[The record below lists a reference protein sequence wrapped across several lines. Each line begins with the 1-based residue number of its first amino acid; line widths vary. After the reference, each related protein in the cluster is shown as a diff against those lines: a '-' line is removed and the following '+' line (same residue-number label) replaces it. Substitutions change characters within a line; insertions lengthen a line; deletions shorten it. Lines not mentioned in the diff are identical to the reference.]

1 MLVNEGLPNF
11 LVDEL
16 RREHDLR
23 TCTVAILGMAF
34 KADCDDT
41 RDSLSYKLK
50 HLLQVYARK
59 VVCSDPFAKDPSLIS
74 MHEAIEEADIIVIGV
89 PHSAYRELRLP
100 PGKHVLDVW
109 GLLRERQDA
118 TKQASARIAV
128 ETRR

>member
-1 MLVNEGLPNF
+1 
-11 LVDEL
+11 
-16 RREHDLR
+16 
-23 TCTVAILGMAF
+23 VAILGMAF

-59 VVCSDPFAKDPSLIS
+59 VVCSDPFAKDANLVS
-74 MHEAIEEADIIVIGV
+74 MEEAIKEADIVVIGV
-89 PHSAYRELRLP
+89 PHSAYRNLRLP
-100 PGKHVLDVW
+100 AGKHVVDVW
-109 GLLRERQDA
+109 GLLRERQDV